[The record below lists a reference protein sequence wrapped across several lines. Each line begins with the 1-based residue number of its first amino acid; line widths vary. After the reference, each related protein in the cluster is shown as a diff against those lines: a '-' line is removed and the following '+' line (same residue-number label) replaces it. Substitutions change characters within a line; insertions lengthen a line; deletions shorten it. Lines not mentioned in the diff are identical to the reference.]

1 MFYGMPPGVYL
12 ADVDGDLVLL
22 DARRNAYFCLPR
34 MHAAGLKTALTN
46 SNRFRPDVAMLDELE
61 ATGLFSMIEAPSRAT
76 APAMTAETDLF
87 QVRGAKARLTPA
99 RLLRLVAAAGTAY
112 RDIWLA
118 KPQRWFRKI
127 AGRNARSARDDLTT
141 LYALARLAWDAQP
154 FFPGTAR
161 CLTSSLFLLHFL
173 HAQGFAARWV
183 FGVKTY
189 PFEAHCWVEHGDV
202 VLNDSLEHV
211 RSFTPIVAI

>member
-1 MFYGMPPGVYL
+1 MFYGIPPGVYL

-34 MHAAGLKTALTN
+34 IHAAGLKTALTGG
-46 SNRFRPDVAMLDELE
+46 NRFRPSVAMLDELE
-61 ATGLFSMIEAPSRAT
+61 AAGLFSMTEAPSRPE
-76 APAMTAETDLF
+76 APTMLAGTDLF
-87 QVRGAKARLTPA
+87 QLRGARARPTPA
-99 RLLRLVAAAGTAY
+99 RLLRLIAAAGTAY
-112 RDIWLA
+112 ADIWLA
-118 KPQRWFRKI
+118 KPQRWFRRI
-127 AGRNARSARDDLTT
+127 AGRNTRCAGNDPAQLH
-141 LYALARLAWDAQP
+141 ALARLAWDAQP